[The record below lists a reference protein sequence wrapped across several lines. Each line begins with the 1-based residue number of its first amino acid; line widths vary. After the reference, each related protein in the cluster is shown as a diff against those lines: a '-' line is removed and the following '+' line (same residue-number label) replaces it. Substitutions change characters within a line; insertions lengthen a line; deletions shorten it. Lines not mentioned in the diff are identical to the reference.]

1 MKNLLLLAI
10 LLLGV
15 TLLNAQDKSAKDYK
29 IEAADAYGAK
39 DYQTGLSSFEQAIKM
54 YEADGKTDTT
64 LYYNAAV
71 CAYKVKDYEK
81 SISYF
86 DQAIT
91 LAYKS
96 CKSYL
101 YKANAL
107 KKLENYEEMEAVCN
121 LGASKCP
128 KYKNKYD
135 EILFNYYLKAGL
147 GIFNNAA
154 KMQSDASEL
163 AQTDQKKYDAEMEN
177 VKDEFNRSLP
187 LLEKAYDIKPDDEN
201 CNKALRQAYEIL
213 DMKAKAAGL

>member
-1 MKNLLLLAI
+1 MKQLLVVTI
-10 LLLGV
+10 LIFGV
-15 TLLNAQDKSAKDYK
+15 SLLNAQDKTAKEYK
-29 IEAADAYGAK
+29 IEAADAYKAK
-39 DYQTGLSSFEQAIKM
+39 DYQTGLTSFEQSIKL

-64 LYYNAAV
+64 LYYNVAV

-81 SISYF
+81 ALSYF
-86 DQAIT
+86 DQAIA
-91 LAYKS
+91 LQYKS

-107 KKLENYEEMEAVCN
+107 KKLENYEDMEAVCN
-121 LGASKCP
+121 MGGSKCP

-135 EILFNYYLKAGL
+135 EILFNYYLKTGL

-154 KMQSDASEL
+154 KMQSDAAPF
-163 AQTDQKKYDAEMEN
+163 AQTDQDKYNAEMEN

-187 LLEKAYDIKPDDEN
+187 LLEKAHDIKPDDEN
-201 CNKALRQAYEIL
+201 CNKALRQAYDIL